1 MFIIK
6 GVAMVKRRDLVKEL
20 LAAGFVSKGGAN
32 HEVFTKP
39 GYRTEVPR
47 HKEVGERLADAI
59 RKQAGLR

>member
-1 MFIIK
+1 
-6 GVAMVKRRDLVKEL
+6 MVKRRDLVKEL
-20 LAAGFVSKGGAN
+20 LAAGFVSKGGVN

-47 HKEVGERLADAI
+47 HREVGERLADAI

>member
-1 MFIIK
+1 
-6 GVAMVKRRDLVKEL
+6 MVKRRDLVREL

-47 HKEVGERLADAI
+47 YREIGERLANAI
-59 RKQAGLR
+59 RKQAGLK